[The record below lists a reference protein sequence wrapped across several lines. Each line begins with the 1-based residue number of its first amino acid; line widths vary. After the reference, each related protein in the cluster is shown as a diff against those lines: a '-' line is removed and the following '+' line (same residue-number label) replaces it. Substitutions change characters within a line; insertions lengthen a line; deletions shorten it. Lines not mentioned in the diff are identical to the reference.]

1 MDGMTR
7 PDWPMDIRGWPAP
20 VVDPPQA
27 GVEVS
32 SMSTCIYCRQSKGPF
47 TREHV
52 VHDGF
57 GKFQGALVIHNAVCH
72 DCNQEFSGTIDLAL
86 TRSSVE
92 GYERY
97 RFGVKKPS
105 EIDKFKHSS
114 LTLRVKDPGDFDGA
128 QFVQRADPAGEN
140 LVSHI
145 VPGISVRRKEGEGFV
160 HFTEAQVRDG
170 AWLQNNEVDWRLGI
184 KVFGGDAKSDETRA
198 ILESQGVV
206 VKWRAL
212 KPPES
217 GEVKVQQEFEVTPE
231 IRRALAKIAFNYL
244 TYREGPDYAL
254 LKAFDPIRKY
264 IRYGEKPSL
273 SLPPVLSLEGLPFD
287 RINTPK
293 GEVLMD
299 GPKRPVIHFVSLAV
313 KTAERNVLGAVSLF
327 SFMAHRVM
335 LAEAFT
341 GPLPGPSA
349 HLYNVRMK
357 EVFELRAGPS

>member
-1 MDGMTR
+1 
-7 PDWPMDIRGWPAP
+7 
-20 VVDPPQA
+20 
-27 GVEVS
+27 
-32 SMSTCIYCRQSKGPF
+32 MSTCIYCRESKGPF

-52 VHDGF
+52 VPDGF
-57 GKFQGALVIHNAVCH
+57 GKFKGALVIKNAVCH
-72 DCNQEFSGTIDLAL
+72 ECNQEFGRTIDLAL

-105 EIDKFKHSS
+105 EIGKFKHSS
-114 LTLRVKDPGDFDGA
+114 LTLRVKEPGDFDGA
-128 QFVQRADPAGEN
+128 QFVQRADAAGEN

-170 AWLQNNEVDWRLGI
+170 TWLQNAEVDWRRGI
-184 KVFGGDAKSDETRA
+184 KVFGGDAKSDEIRA
-198 ILESQGVV
+198 VLESQGVT
-206 VKWRAL
+206 VKWRPL

-217 GEVKVQQEFEVTPE
+217 GEVKVQQEFDVTPE
-231 IRRALAKIAFNYL
+231 SQRALAKIAFNYL

-254 LKAFDPIRKY
+254 VEAFDPIRRY
-264 IRYGEKPSL
+264 IRYGEKPSS

-299 GPKRPVIHFVSLAV
+299 GPMRPVIHFVSLGV
-313 KTAERNVLGAVSLF
+313 HPTERNVVGAVSLF

-341 GPLPGPSA
+341 GRLPEPSG

-357 EVFELRAGPS
+357 EVFALGVEKA